1 MSRYY
6 TTKICYWTAR
16 QKHYFEIIDTE
27 NPKNKKR
34 ITEKELI
41 PCSRLKDEIDLQ
53 IKNDLYG
60 LDVVTLEDTYNK
72 YRASLEK
79 RKNPPSTSTFNDYDY
94 CADLLL
100 GKFINKDKNGKLLDK
115 HKCFREKNGIKIKN
129 TFISNIHIK
138 DFKVTDLNLINIH
151 MNENFSVRSNGQCF
165 NLLTRLFKYGLNY
178 NLGNHFNP
186 CREVDR
192 NEYKSIKK
200 NYDQNKQN
208 PVIVEGGFDESLKKI
223 NGLLDKLKSWNFQHY
238 VMVRL
243 MCELGG
249 RCGEV
254 LPLLVSDYNLGTNTI
269 DINKTVNTGNN
280 ELHHQ
285 TKTSTGMRTVALSN
299 DMGDLLKKH
308 IDTLK
313 DQRAMIEKIVN
324 KKKYLLFPSSRNTII
339 QGNNFSNRILNKF
352 NSELGVVGRINPHSF
367 RVFVITL
374 RDYLAHKKK
383 NIMADAGHGSK
394 QISDHYVRGKW
405 VNFDKNREDQNEIAG
420 YLN

>member
-1 MSRYY
+1 MTRYI
-6 TTKICYWTAR
+6 TTDLRFWKDR
-16 QKHYFEIIDTE
+16 NKHYFEIIDSQ
-27 NPKNKKR
+27 NSKNIKRVSDKDVVSLVRKKD
-34 ITEKELI
+34 
-41 PCSRLKDEIDLQ
+41 SIDAD
-53 IKNDLYG
+53 INAGVYG
-60 LDVVTLEDTYNK
+60 LDLITLEDVYDK
-72 YRASLEK
+72 YKSSLEK

-94 CADLLL
+94 CARQLWT
-100 GKFINKDKNGKLLDK
+100 
-115 HKCFREKNGIKIKN
+115 IKIKN
-129 TFISNIHIK
+129 TFIKNIHIG
-138 DFKVTDLNLINIH
+138 DFTVPDVNLINVH
-151 MNENFSVRSNGQCF
+151 MNENFSVRSNKQCF

-178 NLGNHFNP
+178 NLGNKLNP

-192 NEYKSIKK
+192 DEYKSIKK
-200 NYDQNKQN
+200 DYEENKQD
-208 PVIVEGGFDESLKKI
+208 PVIVQGGFDESLMKI

-254 LPLLVSDYNLGTNTI
+254 LPLLVSDYNPGTNTI

-285 TKTSTGMRTVALSN
+285 TKTSTGMRTVALS
-299 DMGDLLKKH
+299 DEMGVLLK
-308 IDTLK
+308 DLRTR
-313 DQRAMIEKIVN
+313 QFN
-324 KKKYLLFPSSRNTII
+324 KNSNVKLLFPSSRNTII

-352 NSELGVVGRINPHSF
+352 NKELGVVGRINPHSF

-405 VNFDKNREDQNEIAG
+405 VNFDKNRKDQNEIAG